1 MAWLSMDYHSKML
14 KMPVGLEILAP
25 QRYDGDADK
34 SRVLFLL
41 HGALGD
47 RTSWLLRSQAA
58 LYAAERDICIVMP
71 SVKNSFYVN
80 TYNSY
85 AYMDFICAE
94 LPELVKRLLPV
105 SEDKKDWLIAGCS
118 MGGYGAVR
126 CGVERPDIFG
136 NIASFSGA
144 LDMVS
149 VYDKVT
155 FADMDMVFGGR
166 DRLKNSDNDLYRLLE
181 KRKQEAADTVFF
193 MTCGEEDVL
202 FSFNEAFY
210 QRFKAYYK
218 MEFLHKSGGHD
229 WYFWNDSLKAA
240 LSWFYKENGYGEVF

>member
-1 MAWLSMDYHSKML
+1 MAWLSMNYRSKML
-14 KMPVGLEILAP
+14 KMPVELEVLAP
-25 QRYDGDADK
+25 QHYNADTEK

-41 HGALGD
+41 HGAIGD

-71 SVKNSFYVN
+71 SAKNSFYVN

-85 AYMDFICAE
+85 AYMDFICEE
-94 LPELVKRLLPV
+94 LPQVIKTLIPV
-105 SEDKKDWLIAGCS
+105 SEDKKDWMIAGCS

-126 CGVERPDIFG
+126 CGMEKPDVFG
-136 NIASFSGA
+136 RIASFSGA

-155 FADMDMVFGGR
+155 FVDMGMVFGSREELRG
-166 DRLKNSDNDLYRLLE
+166 SDNDLYGLLS
-181 KRKQEAADTVFF
+181 KKKQEAADVPILI
-193 MTCGEEDVL
+193 TCGEEDEL
-202 FSFNEAFY
+202 FPYNEAFY
-210 QRFKAYYK
+210 QKFEADYN
-218 MEFLHKSGGHD
+218 MEFLHKKGGHD

-240 LSWFYKENGYGEVF
+240 LAWFYGETDYREVF